1 MIVCPG
7 FIDGHSH
14 SDLSLLTHPTAEQK
28 VMQGVTTENLGLDGM
43 SVAPIREQ
51 DIPAWRKH
59 LSGLGGNPPLDWSW
73 RSFGDYLDQV
83 EKVHTG
89 LNVTSYAGLGTIRL
103 SVMGMKDGPATER
116 EIEQMKEIT
125 AQCMAQGA
133 RGVSAGLIYPPSQ
146 YQSMEEI
153 AAICRV
159 VAEMNGIYN
168 VHMRSESD
176 NILGAIDEVIEI
188 GRRSGV
194 PVVITHF
201 KIRGKKNWGL
211 AGKAIA
217 KIEDARSEGLDVSM
231 EQYPYTAGSTMLH
244 AVIPPWYHT
253 GGAERLLERLKNQRE
268 RIKKDILERHDWE
281 NIAAIVGWDKV
292 TISSV
297 ETEANKGL
305 EGLSLTEAAR
315 EMGLEDPADA
325 AMDLLLAES
334 LAVGMINF
342 GLSEDDVKTIMAHPA
357 VSFITDGLHG
367 GNKPHPRLYG
377 TYPRILG
384 HYVREEKVLTLEEA
398 VRKMTSLPAQKL
410 RLAKKGLIAT
420 GYDADLVIF
429 DPETIIDAS
438 TYENPRSF
446 PKGILWVLVN
456 GQVVVENGRPT
467 GRTPGRVLRSRR

>member
-1 MIVCPG
+1 
-7 FIDGHSH
+7 
-14 SDLSLLTHPTAEQK
+14 
-28 VMQGVTTENLGLDGM
+28 
-43 SVAPIREQ
+43 
-51 DIPAWRKH
+51 
-59 LSGLGGNPPLDWSW
+59 
-73 RSFGDYLDQV
+73 
-83 EKVHTG
+83 
-89 LNVTSYAGLGTIRL
+89 
-103 SVMGMKDGPATER
+103 
-116 EIEQMKEIT
+116 
-125 AQCMAQGA
+125 
-133 RGVSAGLIYPPSQ
+133 
-146 YQSMEEI
+146 
-153 AAICRV
+153 
-159 VAEMNGIYN
+159 
-168 VHMRSESD
+168 
-176 NILGAIDEVIEI
+176 
-188 GRRSGV
+188 V